1 MTMTVH
7 EQSAWERGLRALLA
21 LLLVGAAV
29 GVGRFLLA
37 TPRSTRLAS
46 RVRDRLPE
54 SGIENPVTAVLL
66 DFRGYDTLLEI
77 AVLTSTLVGV
87 QSLGVAPR
95 APRSASSPV
104 LVGLG
109 RAILPVVVLVA
120 GHLVWVGTSGAG
132 GAFQA
137 GAVLAAG
144 GVLHALAGH
153 GWPLVL
159 ARGAGRVLALVGLAV
174 FLGVGVGVMAAGRA
188 FLDYPPTGGYALMLA
203 IELAATLSIATI
215 LFGLF
220 LGGRV
225 GPQDDH
231 GAGPNGPGRGTKKG
245 AS

>member
-1 MTMTVH
+1 MTAH

-21 LLLVGAAV
+21 LLLVAAAV
-29 GVGRFLLA
+29 GVGRFLLT
-37 TPRSTRLAS
+37 TPRSAGLAGQ
-46 RVRDRLPE
+46 VRDRLPE
-54 SGIENPVTAVLL
+54 SGVENPVTAVLL

-77 AVLTSTLVGV
+77 AVLTLTLVGV
-87 QSLGVAPR
+87 QSLGVALR
-95 APRSASSPV
+95 APRPASSPV

-109 RAILPVVVLVA
+109 RAILPIVVLVA
-120 GHLVWVGTSGAG
+120 GYLVWVGTSGAG

-144 GVLHALAGH
+144 GVLHVLAGH

-159 ARGAGRVLALVGLAV
+159 ARGAGRFLALVGLAV
-174 FLGVGVGVMAAGRA
+174 FLGVGVGLMAAGRP
-188 FLDYPPTGGYALMLA
+188 FLDYPPGGGYTLVLA

-225 GPQDDH
+225 EPQEDH
-231 GAGPNGPGRGTKKG
+231 AGGTNGPGRDAEERT
-245 AS
+245 S